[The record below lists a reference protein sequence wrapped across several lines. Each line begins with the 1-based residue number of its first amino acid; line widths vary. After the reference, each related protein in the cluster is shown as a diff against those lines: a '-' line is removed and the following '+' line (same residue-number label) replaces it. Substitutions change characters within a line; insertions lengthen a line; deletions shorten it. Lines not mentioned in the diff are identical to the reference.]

1 MGDFLLAQS
10 FPTPSHMHAGSF
22 FYINWDFF
30 LAFLVYPLIDYFFK
44 SLPCMKS
51 PPSPSPSHHFS
62 HGPSQN
68 GVSDPGLRA
77 PGTCR
82 DPR

>member
-22 FYINWDFF
+22 FLHQLEF
-30 LAFLVYPLIDYFFK
+30 LFSIF
-44 SLPCMKS
+44 SLPS
-51 PPSPSPSHHFS
+51 PRLFFQVFALHEIPPPSPSPSHNFS

-68 GVSDPGLRA
+68 GVNDPGL
-77 PGTCR
+77 
-82 DPR
+82 